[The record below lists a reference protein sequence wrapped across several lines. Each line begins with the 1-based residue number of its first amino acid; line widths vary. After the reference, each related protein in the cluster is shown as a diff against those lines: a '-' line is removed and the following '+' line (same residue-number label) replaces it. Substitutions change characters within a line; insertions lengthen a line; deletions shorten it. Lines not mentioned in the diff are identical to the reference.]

1 MSHLAGKQFHMNKY
15 ENPQHPQEEQ
25 KGICAEETRKSN
37 RVYSPVGESEWRGRP
52 QPAPVLSPGGIPGT
66 GSLVGCSAWGRTESD
81 TTEATQ
87 QQQQRQHIMVLNSGT
102 CFQGSLL

>member
-1 MSHLAGKQFHMNKY
+1 MNKY

-87 QQQQRQHIMVLNSGT
+87 QQQQRQQGESVSLKGWVLILAEDNSPA
-102 CFQGSLL
+102 